1 MFDDNTK
8 QAWQSITPDA
18 ALKERVL
25 QQAAQQQK
33 VIHFPTKAVRR
44 VASAAACLVLVLM
57 LFNPA
62 PQVSLVGT
70 GPGVAM
76 ATYSRQMPTQ
86 QSVTLVLETGKNTTL
101 ITEDGWIEQDGTTA
115 LWHLPAEGEY
125 TLTAVNGRRTTEFCV
140 EVTVTEDGRSVKMK

>member
-44 VASAAACLVLVLM
+44 VASAAACLVLALM

-86 QSVTLVLETGKNTTL
+86 QSMTLVLETGKNTTL

-115 LWHLPAEGEY
+115 LWHLPAEGE
-125 TLTAVNGRRTTEFCV
+125 
-140 EVTVTEDGRSVKMK
+140 

>member
-8 QAWQSITPDA
+8 QAWQSVTPDA
-18 ALKERVL
+18 ALKARVL
-25 QQAAQQQK
+25 QQAVLQRK
-33 VIHFPTKAVRR
+33 IVSFPTKAVRR
-44 VASAAACLVLVLM
+44 VVSAAACVVLALM
-57 LFNPA
+57 LLNPA

-76 ATYSRQMPTQ
+76 AAYSRQMPTQ

-115 LWHLPAEGEY
+115 LWHLPDEGEY

-140 EVTVTEDGRSVKMK
+140 EVTTNEGGRSVKVK